1 MAVSTSH
8 SENVTSADPRWGEA
22 WWWLGIPIA
31 IAIALLVVHTY
42 WPAFYLDHVLPEHTG
57 LLENSHFAF
66 PFIGLILCIRML
78 WKHNLGALPL
88 LKIAVII
95 FAIACFYIAAE
106 EESYGQH
113 LFQWS
118 SPEGWDKINRQ
129 NETNLHNTSYFLNQF
144 PQTLLQ
150 IAIVIGGIILP
161 IVRRFTGQLKPPIID
176 FLTPPAAIMPVG
188 IIAMLFKQLDRFQ
201 KHGVIENE
209 ILMRPSE
216 AAETF
221 FALFILFYLIM
232 LYRRTRLL

>member
-1 MAVSTSH
+1 MTTSSVQTARVSA
-8 SENVTSADPRWGEA
+8 ADPNWNEA
-22 WWWLGIPIA
+22 WWWMGIPIA
-31 IAIALLVVHTY
+31 IAVALFVVHTY
-42 WPAFYLDHVLPEHTG
+42 WPEFYLERILPEHTG

-66 PFIGLILCIRML
+66 PFAGLVLCIRMF
-78 WKHNLGALPL
+78 WKHNLSALPL
-88 LKIAVII
+88 LKIAVAI
-95 FAIACFYIAAE
+95 FAIACFYIAME

-113 LFQWS
+113 LFKWN
-118 SPEGWDKINRQ
+118 SPEGWDQINRQ

-150 IAIVIGGIILP
+150 IAIVVGGIILP
-161 IVRRFTGQLKPPIID
+161 IVRRFTGTLKPPILD

-201 KHGVIENE
+201 KDGVIESVV
-209 ILMRPSE
+209 LTRPSE